1 MMKLIVPLLI
11 LLNYLF
17 QIIATYYFYQTVG
30 CFVPVKNNR
39 ILKALVGCTMFIIV
53 LIVIQP
59 QDVANVLGVSLLF
72 ILTLFIGFNGTII
85 RKISTIAILLP
96 LVITSNFLLEE
107 IGVYIFFMTRQ
118 GEILDALLHLIFA
131 GIKSVIWYGVYR
143 GFKQKITNAK
153 KMLNSSAWG
162 MISLICLGPLV
173 GIIFIVIF
181 SPDTIW
187 LTFPVMG
194 ATALTSFSIQYLTGY
209 LSDAF
214 KKEMENKNL
223 KMQEAYY
230 LEVEKNQ
237 QEIRKLKHDLNNHL
251 SVVGTY
257 LEDNQVEEA
266 KAYFTELSTV
276 YANQRREFCKNPLV
290 NNVLNVKYQLA
301 QEYGIDCFINIDISN
316 VIGIDDVSLCTVL
329 ANTLD
334 NAIEACLKIEE
345 PSQRKLTVKARY
357 HRGCFSY
364 EITNTISAAASNST
378 ELLLTT
384 KTDKKN
390 HGFGLANIR
399 EIVDNYEGTIEIKQS
414 EHQFSLL
421 LVIMDV

>member
-1 MMKLIVPLLI
+1 MNLVFRLLI
-11 LLNYLF
+11 LLNDLF
-17 QIIATYYFYQTVG
+17 HIIAAYYFYRTVN
-30 CFVPVKNNR
+30 CFIPVKNNR
-39 ILKALVGCTMFIIV
+39 IMKALVGFMLFIIV
-53 LIVIQP
+53 LTVIQP

-72 ILTLFIGFNGTII
+72 VLTIFIGFNGTVI

-96 LVITSNFLLEE
+96 LVIASNFLLEE
-107 IGVYIFFMTRQ
+107 IGAYIFFMTIQ
-118 GEILDALLHLIFA
+118 GKLIDALLHVVFSSV
-131 GIKSVIWYGVYR
+131 KSLLWYGVYR

-153 KMLNSSAWG
+153 KVLNASAWG

-194 ATALTSFSIQYLTGY
+194 ATALTSFSMQYLTGY

-230 LEVEKNQ
+230 LELEKNQ

-257 LEDNQVEEA
+257 LEDDQVAEA
-266 KAYFTELSTV
+266 KAYFAELSTV
-276 YANQRREFCKNPLV
+276 YTNQQREFCKNPLV
-290 NNVLNVKYQLA
+290 NNVLNIKYQLA
-301 QEYGIDCFINIDISN
+301 QEHEIDCFINIDISN
-316 VIGIDDVSLCTVL
+316 VIGIDDVSLCTIL

-334 NAIEACLKIEE
+334 NAIEACQKIEE

-357 HRGCFSY
+357 HRNCFSY
-364 EITNTISAAASNST
+364 EITNTTSAATSNAA
-378 ELLLTT
+378 ENLLTT
-384 KTDKKN
+384 KADKKN

-399 EIVDNYEGTIEIKQS
+399 EIVDNYEGTIQIHSS
-414 EHQFSLL
+414 EHEFSLL

>member
-1 MMKLIVPLLI
+1 M
-11 LLNYLF
+11 
-17 QIIATYYFYQTVG
+17 
-30 CFVPVKNNR
+30 
-39 ILKALVGCTMFIIV
+39 
-53 LIVIQP
+53 
-59 QDVANVLGVSLLF
+59 
-72 ILTLFIGFNGTII
+72 
-85 RKISTIAILLP
+85 
-96 LVITSNFLLEE
+96 
-107 IGVYIFFMTRQ
+107 
-118 GEILDALLHLIFA
+118 
-131 GIKSVIWYGVYR
+131 IKSVIWYGVYR